1 MSARSARCAAELAC
15 GYLFIKVCEDRC
27 FLLRYCRY
35 PNMKLSEG
43 NALLK
48 AMLEAGFRS
57 HSDDLGPE
65 VSRLENKRGQR

>member
-1 MSARSARCAAELAC
+1 
-15 GYLFIKVCEDRC
+15 
-27 FLLRYCRY
+27 
-35 PNMKLSEG
+35 MKLSEG